1 MSRLKLIAFV
11 VKTRISRPLLIITL
25 IMLFYGVMSG
35 AYLYANHIELPQGE
49 VAQERTMAVIYSA
62 IVIFLASL
70 QGGVTV
76 IKSDRDYLFTLPIS
90 RGSLAL
96 SLYIG
101 QMVLS
106 GLLAIA
112 WLGWYFPFIDVPLGY
127 AVVDMVLFVLLLTSL
142 TASIAELQA
151 KRRVAVAAALAA
163 WSISALFRN
172 PVSPSGVFDG
182 YYLAGTATLAML
194 SLGLTSY
201 VATRLGRAPLLY
213 GYSPVVS
220 EGRGQVASSALS
232 FAGVRGLRAEL
243 RMKLNTLTITGR
255 VGGFGAGGSRYFTR
269 TVSVRKFM
277 GYMSIAAAAY
287 LALGVALMAT
297 GLVPQRLTPQ
307 GPGNGVLFGLLFVP
321 AIAVE
326 AFFIGSSASQV
337 GNERPWLAF
346 TAADPG
352 TYMWL
357 SALSW
362 SLVVFL
368 ASLPFAAAYLTLW
381 LMGLREA
388 INMVPQLLLV
398 GPAFSLLSYAASAYM
413 AVSPQVRSEGFMPGQ
428 VRARGLVITF
438 IIIVPFALISASMA
452 SLSVSV
458 YSGLASLLIAAP
470 FMALRGFW
478 RSASRRIVEAGYV

>member
-1 MSRLKLIAFV
+1 MPRLKLIAFV
-11 VKTRISRPLLIITL
+11 VRTRISRPLLIITL
-25 IMLFYGVMSG
+25 VMLFYGVMSG
-35 AYLYANHIELPQGE
+35 AYLYANHIELPPGE

-106 GLLAIA
+106 GLLAVA
-112 WLGWYFPFIDVPLGY
+112 WLGWYFPFIEVPLGY
-127 AVVDMVLFVLLLTSL
+127 AAVDMVLFVLLLTSL
-142 TASIAELQA
+142 TASIAELPA

-163 WSISALFRN
+163 WSISTLLRN
-172 PVSPSGVFDG
+172 PVSPSGVFNG
-182 YYLAGTATLAML
+182 YYLAGTATLAAL

-220 EGRGQVASSALS
+220 EGRGQVASSTLS

-255 VGGFGAGGSRYFTR
+255 VGGFGAGGSRYFSR
-269 TVSVRKFM
+269 TVSVRRFM

-287 LALGVALMAT
+287 LAVGVALVAL
-297 GLVPQRLTPQ
+297 GLVPRA
-307 GPGNGVLFGLLFVP
+307 PGNGVLFGLLFVP

-346 TAADPG
+346 TAVDPG

-357 SALSW
+357 GALSW

-368 ASLPFAAAYLTLW
+368 ASLPLAAAYVTLW

-388 INMVPQLLLV
+388 VNMVPQLLLV
-398 GPAFSLLSYAASAYM
+398 GPAFSLLSYAASAYL

-428 VRARGLVITF
+428 VRAKGLVITF
-438 IIIVPFALISASMA
+438 IIIVPLALLSLAEA
-452 SLSVSV
+452 SLSLSI

>member
-11 VKTRISRPLLIITL
+11 VKTRVSRPLLIITL
-25 IMLFYGVMSG
+25 IMLFYGLMSG
-35 AYLYANHIELPQGE
+35 AYLYANHIRLPPSE

-106 GLLAIA
+106 GLLALA
-112 WLGWYFPFIDVPLGY
+112 WLGWYFPFIEVPLGY
-127 AVVDMVLFVLLLTSL
+127 AAVDMVLFVLLLTSL
-142 TASIAELQA
+142 TASIAEMPA

-163 WSISALFRN
+163 WSISTAFRN
-172 PVSPSGVFDG
+172 PVSPSGVFGG
-182 YYLAGTATLAML
+182 YYLAGTLTLAVL

-213 GYSPVVS
+213 GYPPVVS
-220 EGRGQVASSALS
+220 EGKGQVASSALS

-243 RMKLNTLTITGR
+243 RMKLNTLSITGR
-255 VGGFGAGGSRYFTR
+255 MGGFGAGGSRYFTR
-269 TVSVRKFM
+269 TVSVRRFM
-277 GYMSIAAAAY
+277 GYMSVASAAF
-287 LALGVALMAT
+287 LAVGVALMAL
-297 GLVPQRLTPQ
+297 GLVPQS
-307 GPGNGVLFGLLFVP
+307 PGNGVLFGVLFVP
-321 AIAVE
+321 TIAVE

-346 TAADPG
+346 TAVDPG
-352 TYMWL
+352 GYMWL

-388 INMVPQLLLV
+388 INVVPQLLLV
-398 GPAFSLLSYAASAYM
+398 SPAFSLISYAASAYL

-428 VRARGLVITF
+428 VRARGLLITF
-438 IIIVPFALISASMA
+438 IIIVPFALLSVAIA
-452 SLSVSV
+452 SLRISV
-458 YSGLASLLIAAP
+458 YGGLASLLIASP
-470 FMALRGFW
+470 FMAVRGFW
-478 RSASRRIVEAGYV
+478 RSASRRMVEAGYV